1 MSNDQKHSASDYES
15 EGRRFESCRARPE
28 NPATRCGYDCIPGS
42 VRATMLFVTESTGE
56 ENANLY
62 KRGVSEGSR
71 GELLDASELLELLDV
86 FGENGARSYL
96 VGYLEGVDDALEEED
111 E

>member
-1 MSNDQKHSASDYES
+1 MPCVA
-15 EGRRFESCRARPE
+15 
-28 NPATRCGYDCIPGS
+28 
-42 VRATMLFVTESTGE
+42 ESTGE

-62 KRGVSEGSR
+62 ERGVNEGSSS
-71 GELLDASELLELLDV
+71 ELLNASELLELLDA
-86 FGENGARSYL
+86 FGEDGARSYL

>member
-1 MSNDQKHSASDYES
+1 MPCVAD
-15 EGRRFESCRARPE
+15 
-28 NPATRCGYDCIPGS
+28 
-42 VRATMLFVTESTGE
+42 STGE

-62 KRGVSEGSR
+62 ERSVNEGSR

-86 FGENGARSYL
+86 FGEDGARSYL
-96 VGYLEGVDDALEEED
+96 VGYLEGVDDAMEEED

>member
-1 MSNDQKHSASDYES
+1 M
-15 EGRRFESCRARPE
+15 P
-28 NPATRCGYDCIPGS
+28 
-42 VRATMLFVTESTGE
+42 FVAKSSGE
-56 ENANLY
+56 ENTNLY
-62 KRGVSEGSR
+62 ERGVSEGSS

-86 FGENGARSYL
+86 FGEDGARSYL